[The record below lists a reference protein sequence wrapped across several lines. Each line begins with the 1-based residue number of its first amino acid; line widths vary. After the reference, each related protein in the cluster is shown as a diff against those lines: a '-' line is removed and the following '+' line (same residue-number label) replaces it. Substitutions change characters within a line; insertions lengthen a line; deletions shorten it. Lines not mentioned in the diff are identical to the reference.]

1 MTNTEKLEAAIAAS
15 GYKKSYI
22 AKAIG
27 VRTETLSRKIRNRS
41 NFNGDEMTVLCELL
55 GITDLEEKESIFFAQ

>member
-22 AKAIG
+22 AKVIG
-27 VRTETLSRKIRNRS
+27 VRAETLSRKIKNRS
-41 NFNGDEMTVLCELL
+41 NFNGEEMTALCELL
-55 GITDLEEKESIFFAQ
+55 GITDLAEKERIFFA